1 MREGDALAAYAVHK
15 LCGEFLWLGRRR
27 HAVSRFT
34 GFLAFRYY
42 MNALTLS
49 QGTLLD
55 ISPRLRWKLDRFKEQ
70 MSGFFGGGA
79 KENPRPKLCPACGTL
94 VGATATK
101 CHQCGASLTFG
112 MAAASRSLS
121 RLLPTTSPATY
132 GILTLSCLLYGV
144 SLLAT
149 IRTAGFQAP
158 AGGGFSAL
166 MSLGGISGRVLAM
179 FGASLPWPGDLFQP
193 WRFIMATFL
202 HASILHIGFNM
213 WVLMD
218 VGPQIEELYGSAR
231 YLFIYVVTGIG
242 AYLLSGF
249 IGHFS
254 VGGSGALLGLIGV
267 LMAITTNR
275 RSASMQMLRSQLI
288 RWLVY
293 IAIMGFL
300 MSGIDNAA
308 HLGGFISGFALGKI
322 MADRAPSS
330 PEEWKRA
337 NLLGWA
343 TALVIAASLGMVAF
357 GILHTTS

>member
-1 MREGDALAAYAVHK
+1 VIAQAVYE
-15 LCGEFLWLGRRR
+15 LWGEFLRLTEWP
-27 HAVSRFT
+27 HAVSGFT
-34 GFLAFRYY
+34 AFLAFRYY
-42 MNALTLS
+42 INALTLS

-70 MSGFFGGGA
+70 MSGLFGGA

-112 MAAASRSLS
+112 MAAASRSLG

-149 IRTAGFQAP
+149 IRTSGFQAP

-166 MSLGGISGRVLAM
+166 MNLGAISGDVLLKL
-179 FGASLPWPGDLFQP
+179 GESVRWPFDLLQP
-193 WRFIMATFL
+193 WRLIMATFL
-202 HASILHIGFNM
+202 HGSFLHIGFNM

-218 VGPQIEELYGSAR
+218 IGPQIEEMYGSAR

-242 AYLLSGF
+242 AFLLSGF
-249 IGHFS
+249 VGHFS

-288 RWLVY
+288 R
-293 IAIMGFL
+293 
-300 MSGIDNAA
+300 
-308 HLGGFISGFALGKI
+308 
-322 MADRAPSS
+322 
-330 PEEWKRA
+330 
-337 NLLGWA
+337 
-343 TALVIAASLGMVAF
+343 
-357 GILHTTS
+357 

>member
-1 MREGDALAAYAVHK
+1 
-15 LCGEFLWLGRRR
+15 
-27 HAVSRFT
+27 
-34 GFLAFRYY
+34 

-112 MAAASRSLS
+112 MAAASRSLG
-121 RLLPTTSPATY
+121 RLLPTTSPVTY

-149 IRTAGFQAP
+149 MRTTGFQPP

-166 MSLGGISGRVLAM
+166 MRL
-179 FGASLPWPGDLFQP
+179 GASLPWPIDLFQP
-193 WRFIMATFL
+193 WRLIMATFL
-202 HASILHIGFNM
+202 HGSILHIGFNM

-218 VGPQIEELYGSAR
+218 IGPQIEELYGSAR

-249 IGHFS
+249 VGHFS

-288 RWLVY
+288 RWLIY
-293 IAIMGFL
+293 IAVMGFL
-300 MSGIDNAA
+300 MSGIDNFA
-308 HLGGFISGFALGKI
+308 HLGGFVSGFGLGKI
-322 MADRAPSS
+322 MVDRAPSS

-343 TALVIAASLGMVAF
+343 TGLVIAASLGMVAF
-357 GILHTTS
+357 GIFRAS

>member
-1 MREGDALAAYAVHK
+1 
-15 LCGEFLWLGRRR
+15 
-27 HAVSRFT
+27 
-34 GFLAFRYY
+34 

-49 QGTLLD
+49 QGTLLV

-70 MSGFFGGGA
+70 MRDLFGGA

-132 GILTLSCLLYGV
+132 GILTLSCVMYGV

-149 IRTAGFQAP
+149 IRTSGFQAP

-166 MSLGGISGRVLAM
+166 MSLGAISGKVLQE
-179 FGASLPWPGDLFQP
+179 FGASLPLPYNLSQP
-193 WRFIMATFL
+193 WRLVMAVFL
-202 HASILHIGFNM
+202 HGSLLHIAFNM

-218 VGPQIEELYGSAR
+218 FGPQVEEMYGSAR
-231 YLFIYVVTGIG
+231 YLFIYVATGVG
-242 AYLLSGF
+242 GYVLSSLF
-249 IGHFS
+249 FHFAI
-254 VGGSGALLGLIGV
+254 GGSGAILGLCGVIIAVTAGSRSIGH
-267 LMAITTNR
+267 
-275 RSASMQMLRSQLI
+275 QMLRAQVVRLLI
-288 RWLVY
+288 YIVV
-293 IAIMGFL
+293 IAILPIGLF
-300 MSGIDNAA
+300 GNIDNLA
-308 HLGGFISGFALGKI
+308 HLGGFLSGFALGKI
-322 MADRAPSS
+322 MVDRAPSS

-343 TALVIAASLGMVAF
+343 TALVIAASLGMAALGVLRA
-357 GILHTTS
+357 G

>member
-1 MREGDALAAYAVHK
+1 
-15 LCGEFLWLGRRR
+15 
-27 HAVSRFT
+27 
-34 GFLAFRYY
+34 
-42 MNALTLS
+42 
-49 QGTLLD
+49 LD

-70 MSGFFGGGA
+70 VNGFFGAGP

-132 GILTLSCLLYGV
+132 GILTLSCLLYGA

-149 IRTAGFQAP
+149 IRTVGFQAP
-158 AGGGFSAL
+158 GGGLSAL
-166 MSLGGISGRVLAM
+166 MNLGGISGRVLIM
-179 FGASLPWPGDLFQP
+179 LGASLQWPIDLFQP
-193 WRFIMATFL
+193 WRLIMATFL
-202 HASILHIGFNM
+202 HSGLLHIGFNM

-218 VGPQIEELYGSAR
+218 IGPQIEELYGSAR

-288 RWLVY
+288 RWLIY
-293 IAIMGFL
+293 IAVMGFL
-300 MSGIDNAA
+300 MPAIDNSA

-322 MADRAPSS
+322 MVDRAPSS

-337 NLLGWA
+337 TLLGWA

-357 GILHTTS
+357 GVLHTN

>member
-1 MREGDALAAYAVHK
+1 MF
-15 LCGEFLWLGRRR
+15 GEFLRLGRWR

-112 MAAASRSLS
+112 MAAASRALS
-121 RLLPTTSPATY
+121 RLMPMTSPVTY

-149 IRTAGFQAP
+149 IRTTGFQAP

-166 MSLGGISGRVLAM
+166 MSLGAIGGRVLAI
-179 FGASLPWPGDLFQP
+179 FGASLPWPGDLLQP
-193 WRFIMATFL
+193 WRLIMATFL
-202 HASILHIGFNM
+202 HGSILHIGFNM

-218 VGPQIEELYGSAR
+218 VGPQVEEMYGSAR
-231 YLFIYVVTGIG
+231 YLFIYVLTGIG

-249 IGHFS
+249 VGHFS

-267 LMAITTNR
+267 LMAITSNR

-288 RWLVY
+288 RWLIY
-293 IAIMGFL
+293 IAVLGFL
-300 MSGIDNAA
+300 MPGIDNSA
-308 HLGGFISGFALGKI
+308 HLGGFISGFALGKV

-337 NLLGWA
+337 NLLGWG
-343 TALVIAASLGMVAF
+343 TALVIAASLGLVAL
-357 GILHTTS
+357 GVLHTTS

>member
-1 MREGDALAAYAVHK
+1 
-15 LCGEFLWLGRRR
+15 
-27 HAVSRFT
+27 
-34 GFLAFRYY
+34 

-112 MAAASRSLS
+112 MAAASRSLG
-121 RLLPTTSPATY
+121 RLLPTTSPVTY

-149 IRTAGFQAP
+149 IRTTGFQAP
-158 AGGGFSAL
+158 AGGGLSAL
-166 MSLGGISGRVLAM
+166 MNLGAISGRVLQQL
-179 FGASLPWPGDLFQP
+179 GASLPLLINLLQP
-193 WRFIMATFL
+193 WRFVMAIFL
-202 HASILHIGFNM
+202 HASLMHIAFNM

-218 VGPQIEELYGSAR
+218 FGPQVEEMYGSAR
-231 YLFIYVVTGIG
+231 YLFIYVATGVG
-242 AYLLSGF
+242 GYVLSSLF
-249 IGHFS
+249 GHFAI
-254 VGGSGALLGLIGV
+254 GGSGAILGLCGVIIAVTAGSRSIGH
-267 LMAITTNR
+267 
-275 RSASMQMLRSQLI
+275 QMLRAQVVRL
-288 RWLVY
+288 LVY
-293 IAIMGFL
+293 IVIIAVLPIGIF
-300 MSGIDNAA
+300 GAIDNFA
-308 HLGGFISGFALGKI
+308 HFGGFATGFVLGKI
-322 MADRAPSS
+322 MVDRAPSS

-357 GILHTTS
+357 GVLRTS

>member
-1 MREGDALAAYAVHK
+1 
-15 LCGEFLWLGRRR
+15 
-27 HAVSRFT
+27 
-34 GFLAFRYY
+34 

-70 MSGFFGGGA
+70 MRDLFGGA

-132 GILTLSCLLYGV
+132 GILTLSCVMYGV

-149 IRTAGFQAP
+149 IRTSGFQAP

-166 MSLGGISGRVLAM
+166 MSLGAISGKVLQE
-179 FGASLPWPGDLFQP
+179 FGASLPLPYNLSQP
-193 WRFIMATFL
+193 WRLVMAVFL
-202 HASILHIGFNM
+202 HGSLLHIAFNM

-218 VGPQIEELYGSAR
+218 FGPQVEEMYGSAR
-231 YLFIYVVTGIG
+231 YLFIYVATGVG
-242 AYLLSGF
+242 GYVLSSLF
-249 IGHFS
+249 FHFAI
-254 VGGSGALLGLIGV
+254 GGSGAILGLCGVIIAVTAGSRSIGH
-267 LMAITTNR
+267 
-275 RSASMQMLRSQLI
+275 QMLRAQVVRLLI
-288 RWLVY
+288 YIVV
-293 IAIMGFL
+293 IAILPIGLF
-300 MSGIDNAA
+300 GNIDNLA
-308 HLGGFISGFALGKI
+308 HLGGFLSGFALGKI
-322 MADRAPSS
+322 MVDRAPSS

-343 TALVIAASLGMVAF
+343 TALVIAASLGMAALGVLRA
-357 GILHTTS
+357 G

>member
-1 MREGDALAAYAVHK
+1 
-15 LCGEFLWLGRRR
+15 
-27 HAVSRFT
+27 
-34 GFLAFRYY
+34 

-149 IRTAGFQAP
+149 IRTVGFQAP
-158 AGGGFSAL
+158 SGGGLSAL
-166 MSLGGISGRVLAM
+166 FE
-179 FGASLPWPGDLFQP
+179 FGAINGAVLDKLGASEPLFINLLHP
-193 WRFIMATFL
+193 WRFVMAIFL
-202 HASILHIGFNM
+202 HASLMHIAFNM

-218 VGPQIEELYGSAR
+218 FGPQVEEMYGSAR
-231 YLFIYVVTGIG
+231 YLFIYVATGIG
-242 AYLLSGF
+242 GYVLSSF
-249 IGHFS
+249 FNHS
-254 VGGSGALLGLIGV
+254 AVGGSGAILGVCGVIIAVTAGSRSIGH
-267 LMAITTNR
+267 
-275 RSASMQMLRSQLI
+275 QMLRAQVVRL
-288 RWLVY
+288 LVY
-293 IAIMGFL
+293 IVVIAILPIGLF
-300 MSGIDNAA
+300 GNIDNLA
-308 HLGGFISGFALGKI
+308 HIGGFATGFVLGKI
-322 MADRAPSS
+322 MVDRAPSS

-343 TALVIAASLGMVAF
+343 TALVIAASLGMMAF
-357 GILHTTS
+357 GVLHSS

>member
-1 MREGDALAAYAVHK
+1 M
-15 LCGEFLWLGRRR
+15 
-27 HAVSRFT
+27 
-34 GFLAFRYY
+34 
-42 MNALTLS
+42 
-49 QGTLLD
+49 D

-121 RLLPTTSPATY
+121 RLMPMTSPATY

-149 IRTAGFQAP
+149 IRTTGFQAP
-158 AGGGFSAL
+158 AGGGLSAL
-166 MSLGGISGRVLAM
+166 MNLGAISGEVLAKL
-179 FGASLPWPGDLFQP
+179 GASLPWPYDLRYP
-193 WRFIMATFL
+193 WRLIMATFL
-202 HASILHIGFNM
+202 HGSILHIGFNM

-218 VGPQIEELYGSAR
+218 IGPQIEELYGSAR
-231 YLFIYVVTGIG
+231 YLFMYVLTGVG
-242 AYLLSGF
+242 AYLLSSLTGR
-249 IGHFS
+249 FS

-267 LMAITTNR
+267 LMAITSNR

-288 RWLVY
+288 RWLIY
-293 IAIMGFL
+293 IAVLGFL
-300 MSGIDNAA
+300 MPGIDNSA

-322 MADRAPSS
+322 MVDRAPSS

-337 NLLGWA
+337 NFLGWA
-343 TALVIAASLGMVAF
+343 TALVIAASLGVVALGVF
-357 GILHTTS
+357 SAR

>member
-1 MREGDALAAYAVHK
+1 
-15 LCGEFLWLGRRR
+15 
-27 HAVSRFT
+27 
-34 GFLAFRYY
+34 
-42 MNALTLS
+42 MNAPTLS

-132 GILTLSCLLYGV
+132 GILTLSCVMYAV

-149 IRTAGFQAP
+149 IRTSGFQAP

-166 MSLGGISGRVLAM
+166 MSLGAISGKVLQE
-179 FGASLPWPGDLFQP
+179 FGASLPLPYNLMQP
-193 WRFIMATFL
+193 WRLVMAVFL
-202 HASILHIGFNM
+202 HGSLLHIAFNM

-218 VGPQIEELYGSAR
+218 FGPQVEEMYGSAR
-231 YLFIYVVTGIG
+231 YLFIYVATGVG
-242 AYLLSGF
+242 GYVLSSLF
-249 IGHFS
+249 GHFAI
-254 VGGSGALLGLIGV
+254 GGSGAILGLCGVIIAVTAGSRSIGH
-267 LMAITTNR
+267 
-275 RSASMQMLRSQLI
+275 QMLRAQVVRLLI
-288 RWLVY
+288 YVVV
-293 IAIMGFL
+293 IAILPIGLF
-300 MSGIDNAA
+300 GNIDNLA
-308 HLGGFISGFALGKI
+308 HLGGFLSGFALGKI
-322 MADRAPSS
+322 MVDRAPSS

-343 TALVIAASLGMVAF
+343 TALVIAASLGLAALGV
-357 GILHTTS
+357 LHTS